1 MYHIG
6 EELDSVLA
14 FQAFVGQ
21 RRHGHFDHDS
31 HGVTGTSPLRQ
42 QKQTIISK
50 RDVDAPSGSVR
61 VRVKIKIDEETGAY
75 LRG

>member
-1 MYHIG
+1 MYHLG

-31 HGVTGTSPLRQ
+31 HGVTGTSPLRP
-42 QKQTIISK
+42 QKPTIISK
-50 RDVDAPSGSVR
+50 CDSGEPSGSVR
-61 VRVKIKIDEETGAY
+61 VRVKIKIDEKTGAY